1 MTRPSRGQLRIYLGA
16 AAGVGKTY
24 QMLGDARLA
33 VEEGVDLV
41 IGYLEPH
48 GRSRTEDRARGIEMA
63 PRIEYG
69 TGGRASTEPDVEWIL
84 ERRPSVACMDELAHT
99 NATGAPRRKR
109 FEDVELLL
117 SRGIEVWS
125 TVNVQHLESLHD
137 RVLALTGVDVR
148 ETFPDRLLHGA
159 DEIRLI
165 DLSPRALRERIAQGL
180 VYPQEQIER
189 ALTGFFTPENL
200 AVLRAIALHEM
211 AEVAAAEVRR
221 AESTSTT
228 NERVLVAIGG
238 RSASSGRL
246 IREGARLARR
256 ADAELIVLVV
266 EPQDGRV
273 DAETRAVLLGAET
286 LTQSLGGAFLRRAGD
301 DAAAEIVREIEAQ
314 QVTQV
319 VLGVGRRAGW
329 RARVRP
335 STVDRVLR
343 GTRGVDVHVVGDP
356 ERPAE
361 ALDGR

>member
-1 MTRPSRGQLRIYLGA
+1 MTRLSRGQLRIYLGA

-48 GRSRTEDRARGIEMA
+48 GRTRTEDRARGIEMA
-63 PRIEYG
+63 PTIEYG
-69 TGGRASTEPDVEWIL
+69 AGGRAATEPDIEWIV
-84 ERRPSVACMDELAHT
+84 ERRPSIVCIDELAHT
-99 NATGAPRRKR
+99 NAAGAPRRKR
-109 FEDVELLL
+109 YQDVEHLL
-117 SRGIEVWS
+117 SHGIEVWS

-148 ETFPDRLLHGA
+148 ETFPDKLLHGA

-180 VYPQEQIER
+180 VYADERIER
-189 ALTGFFTPENL
+189 ALTGFFSPENL

-221 AESTSTT
+221 GEATATT
-228 NERVLVAIGG
+228 VERVLVSIGG

-256 ADAELIVLVV
+256 ADAELLVLVV

-273 DAETRAVLLGAET
+273 DNETRAVLADAET
-286 LTQSLGGAFLRRAGD
+286 LTRSLGGTFLRRAGD

-314 QVTQV
+314 HVTQL
-319 VLGVGRRAGW
+319 VLGAGRRSGW
-329 RARVRP
+329 LTRMRP
-335 STVDRVLR
+335 STVDRILR
-343 GTRGVDVHVVGDP
+343 GTGGVDVHVVADP
-356 ERPAE
+356 TRNDPA
-361 ALDGR
+361 